1 MTIETADPSPQSG
14 LTQDGQNPAA
24 TDKHRTSILILDDE
38 PIVCKRLKPFFQR
51 AGYEVE
57 AYNVPAE
64 AMARIEARSFDV
76 VISDLKMEGLD
87 GLTFVSKAKTLY
99 PNTDVIII
107 TGFATMEVAR
117 DSFHKGV
124 FDFVAK
130 PFKLADILECV
141 RRVEKKRGLVTNT

>member
-1 MTIETADPSPQSG
+1 MITNAADSSPQNSDA
-14 LTQDGQNPAA
+14 QSGQNQAA
-24 TDKHRTSILILDDE
+24 TDKRRTSILILDDE

-64 AMARIEARSFDV
+64 AVAKIETRPFDI

-87 GLTFVSKAKTLY
+87 GLTFVGKVKSLY
-99 PNTDVIII
+99 PDSDVIII

-117 DSFHKGV
+117 ESFHKGV

-130 PFKLADILECV
+130 PFKLADILDCV
-141 RRVEKKRGLVTNT
+141 RRVEAKRGLAKNM

>member
-1 MTIETADPSPQSG
+1 M
-14 LTQDGQNPAA
+14 
-24 TDKHRTSILILDDE
+24 
-38 PIVCKRLKPFFQR
+38 
-51 AGYEVE
+51 E

-64 AMARIEARSFDV
+64 AMAKVETRAFDV

-87 GLTFVSKAKTLY
+87 GLTFVSKVKTLY
-99 PNTDVIII
+99 PDTDVIII

-117 DSFHKGV
+117 ESFHKGV

-141 RRVEKKRGLVTNT
+141 RRVEKKRGVMTNA